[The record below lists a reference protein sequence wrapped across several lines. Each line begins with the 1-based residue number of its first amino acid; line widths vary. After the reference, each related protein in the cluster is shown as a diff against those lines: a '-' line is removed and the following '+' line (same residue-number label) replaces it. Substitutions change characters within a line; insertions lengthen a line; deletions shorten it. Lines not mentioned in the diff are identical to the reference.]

1 MIIPQYKSEINST
14 TSFNRAYTFGNIT
27 LNIDTLLFQ
36 LKRLITYLL
45 TPLPSPFKK
54 IKFPMVKKPFDKLI
68 SSEIISVQPM
78 TSHTNLIF
86 LQDYLHSVI
95 INVPFTFGIITY
107 TKKYKR

>member
-45 TPLPSPFKK
+45 TPKSPFIK

-68 SSEIISVQPM
+68 SLEIISVQPM

-86 LQDYLHSVI
+86 LQDYLHSEI
-95 INVPFTFGIITY
+95 INVPFTFGILTY